1 MEKVD
6 LNRVALNKAKMG
18 SHVSDERISEIMS
31 DAMLNQNPVA
41 ISREEAIACGI
52 QPVTAKEAAM
62 YLDDEKSNL
71 YAISQTDE
79 FKNIVTNLTSDNN

>member
-18 SHVSDERISEIMS
+18 SQVSDDERISEIMS

-41 ISREEAIACGI
+41 ISREEAIAWGVQNHEVYI
-52 QPVTAKEAAM
+52 LFPME
-62 YLDDEKSNL
+62 DE
-71 YAISQTDE
+71 
-79 FKNIVTNLTSDNN
+79 